1 MKQLEYFTIH
11 HSADSTHNLSN
22 INKRFTP
29 SVIHGFV
36 YALFIGFLL
45 FHRCCY
51 EVLNHYITGETRKKK
66 ITTEV
71 LKLGVSFLF
80 WQLLSFTVASSYFYS
95 KDNHLLLK
103 NWIQLQDSVKFYLL
117 VHNQQSLEWTSCYAN
132 IIFALSTFP
141 SQ

>member
-1 MKQLEYFTIH
+1 MKYSIITSLEKH
-11 HSADSTHNLSN
+11 
-22 INKRFTP
+22 
-29 SVIHGFV
+29 
-36 YALFIGFLL
+36 
-45 FHRCCY
+45 
-51 EVLNHYITGETRKKK
+51 EKKK